1 MARQITAKKV
11 WVSYR
16 FLPDRGR
23 RKSPRGEVHELHA
36 LVDSAQHPRAGQAR
50 RKRRGRTGKPAYRG
64 RLGRQKGDP
73 WGVRSRGVV
82 VTVLGESRTS

>member
-23 RKSPRGEVHELHA
+23 GKSPRGEVHELHA
-36 LVDSAQHPRAGQAR
+36 FVDSAQHPRQAR
-50 RKRRGRTGKPAYRG
+50 PGESGGAGRVSPPIVAASVGRR
-64 RLGRQKGDP
+64 GDP
-73 WGVRSRGVV
+73 WGR
-82 VTVLGESRTS
+82 